1 MAYNTYH
8 FSTKEKVAFILM
20 WTVTSGV
27 IAYFFYRAWI
37 VMFIVLL
44 CFPLFLK
51 WQRKSAVRKRKW
63 ELTLAFR
70 EAVVIVAGNLQAGN
84 SVENAFRRA
93 YSDLKS
99 LYGEEADITKEFLV
113 IGRGLENN
121 LILEKMLLNFGN
133 RSGVEDIKDFAD
145 IFAVAKRTGG
155 NLKEIIADTV
165 EIISDKIEMKR
176 SLRIL
181 ISEKQFEQ
189 KIMSV
194 IPFFILVY
202 IGMTSPGYFDSL
214 YHSLSGIGIM
224 TACLIAYIV
233 AILWGM
239 KITAIEI

>member
-1 MAYNTYH
+1 MVYDTYH
-8 FSTKEKVAFILM
+8 FNTKEKVVLFAI
-20 WTVTSGV
+20 WIGISGV
-27 IAYFFYRAWI
+27 VAYFFYRSWI
-37 VMFIVLL
+37 VFGIVLL
-44 CFPLFLK
+44 GFPLFLK
-51 WQRKSAVRKRKW
+51 WQIKSATRKRKW

-70 EAVVIVAGNLQAGN
+70 ESVVIVAGNLQAGN
-84 SVENAFRRA
+84 SIENAFRRA

-99 LYGEEADITKEFLV
+99 LYGEEADITKEFLI

-121 LILEKMLLNFGN
+121 LVLEKMLLDFGT
-133 RSGVEDIKDFAD
+133 RCGVEDIKDFAD

-189 KIMSV
+189 KIMCV
-194 IPFFILVY
+194 IPFFILIY

-214 YHSLSGIGIM
+214 YHSSSGISIM
-224 TACLIAYIV
+224 TACLAAYIV

-239 KITAIEI
+239 KITAIEV